1 LSRFGLRRPDG
12 GARRNHGVST
22 AEPDQQMRVAV
33 IGAGINGVMSS
44 WALAD
49 AGHEVLLIERGRA
62 MDATS
67 SASSKMLHGGLRYLE
82 HGEVGLVRE
91 GLRERAWWIEAAP
104 HLAHRFELVLP
115 VYSGA
120 PRSRWMLK
128 LGLLAYDILAG
139 GRGLGRHRWLGVE
152 QLCAQ
157 APGLRRERLT
167 GGYVYSDGQMDDR
180 ALGLWAL
187 ARARAAGVNLREG
200 AEVERV
206 DTGGG
211 VTVGGVRESYDR
223 VVNAAGPWAG
233 ELLARSGVESSH
245 RLDLVRGSHLVLP
258 QPLAS
263 GFLLQS
269 PDDGRVCFALPYRG
283 QALVGTT
290 EVRQSLDE
298 PIACSAEER
307 DYLLNVWNACFEPR
321 LRHADIVGAFSGLRP
336 LVGGAAGDA
345 RQVSRDYEIERR
357 GCLVSV
363 FGGKW
368 TTARALGRRVARAA
382 AA

>member
-1 LSRFGLRRPDG
+1 
-12 GARRNHGVST
+12 
-22 AEPDQQMRVAV
+22 MRVAV
-33 IGAGINGVMSS
+33 IGAGINGIMSA

-49 AGHEVLLIERGRA
+49 DGHQVVLFERGIA

-82 HGEVGLVRE
+82 HGEIGLVRE
-91 GLRERAWWIEAAP
+91 GLRERAWWIESAP
-104 HLAHRFELVLP
+104 HLARRFELVLP
-115 VYSGA
+115 VYRGA
-120 PRSRWMLK
+120 PRGRWLLK
-128 LGLLAYDILAG
+128 LGLLAYDLLAG
-139 GRGLGRHRWLGVE
+139 SRGLGRHRWLGPLE
-152 QLCAQ
+152 LREQ

-167 GGYVYSDGQMDDR
+167 GAYVYSDGQMDDR

-187 ARARAAGVNLREG
+187 QRAQDAGASLREG
-200 AEVERV
+200 AAVERV
-206 DTGGG
+206 DTEGG
-211 VTVGGVRESYDR
+211 VTLGGQRESFDR

-233 ELLARSGVESSH
+233 ELLARSGVTSAY

-258 QPLAS
+258 PALAR

-298 PIACSAEER
+298 PVACSTQER
-307 DYLLNVWNACFEPR
+307 DYLLNLWNAHFEPR
-321 LRHADIVGAFSGLRP
+321 LQPADIAGEFSGLRP

-345 RQVSRDYEIERR
+345 RRVSRDYEIERR
-357 GCLVSV
+357 GRLVSV

-382 AA
+382 AD